1 MQQSKNL
8 YLRLVKESD
17 VNFILSLRLNK
28 NLNSYL
34 TPVNDNVDE
43 QIKWIKKYKLKEIE
57 GLEYYFIIMDKT
69 LGAIGLVRVY
79 DIDYAQKTFTWGS
92 WILKEDRPKYAAI
105 ESAMLSYEF
114 AFNELGLFI
123 ANFDVMKEN
132 GKVINFHKHFGANYL
147 FSDDVNYYFELTKKT
162 YLSLKYNK
170 YYKFLLNCIDNN
182 QSNALDVLKEYYD

>member
-17 VNFILSLRLNK
+17 ADFILSLRLNK

-34 TPVNDNVDE
+34 TQVNDSVDA
-43 QIKWIKKYKLKEIE
+43 QIQWIKKYKLKELE

-69 LGAIGLVRVY
+69 LGVIGLVRIY
-79 DIDYAQKTFTWGS
+79 DIDYAQKTFTCGS
-92 WILKEDRPKYAAI
+92 WVLKEDRPKYAAI

-114 AFNELGLFI
+114 AFNELGLLL
-123 ANFDVMKEN
+123 AKFDVMKEN
-132 GKVINFHKHFGANYL
+132 NKAINFHKRFGAKSL
-147 FSDDVNYYFELTKKT
+147 FSDDINLYFELSKQS

-170 YYKFLLNCIDNN
+170 YYKFLL
-182 QSNALDVLKEYYD
+182 S

>member
-17 VNFILSLRLNK
+17 ANFILSLRLNK

-43 QIKWIKKYKLKEIE
+43 QIKWIKKYKLKELE

-69 LGAIGLVRVY
+69 LGAIGLVRIY
-79 DIDYAQKTFTWGS
+79 DIDYAQKAFTWGS
-92 WILKEDRPKYAAI
+92 WVLKEDRPKYAAI

-123 ANFDVMKEN
+123 ANFNVMKEN
-132 GKVINFHKHFGANYL
+132 GRAINFYKHFGANYL
-147 FSDDVNYYFELTKKT
+147 FSDDINHYFELTKKT

-182 QSNALDVLKEYYD
+182 QNNALEVLKEYYD